1 MKNSMQWV
9 STLSTRPS
17 LEAAVGEVV
26 EQARQKLRDR
36 ADLGIIFISSA
47 FLSDFSR
54 LLPLL
59 QEKLSLPVLIGCGGG
74 GIVGTSSTDQVTEI
88 EAGAALSLTLAHLP
102 GVEVNS
108 FHINT
113 DALPDLDG
121 PPDRWVDLVGVAPQ
135 ERPQFVL
142 LASPF
147 ASGINDLLQGLDYA
161 YPQSVKVGGLTSVVS
176 TGSQSGLFLNHQLIQ
191 GGVVGVALSGNVV
204 LDTIVAQGCRPI
216 GDLCQVVEGDR
227 NIIISVQNQPGPGNP
242 SVQPPLEVLQN
253 LVTTLSPEDREL
265 AQSSLSIGIAQ
276 SEFKPKLEQGD
287 FLIRTLMG
295 VDPRQGAIA
304 IGDRVRP
311 GMRIQFHLRDAH
323 TSIEDLEGLLQ
334 RYLKDSAQAD
344 STPIGTLMFACIGRG
359 QSLYE
364 KPNVDSE
371 LLRRYLPS
379 LPLSGFFC
387 NGEIGPVGGTTFIH
401 GFTSVFGIIR
411 QPHDVAPNRPTEL
424 NDVSNPGN
432 SDD

>member
-1 MKNSMQWV
+1 MNNSMQWV

-26 EQARQKLRDR
+26 EQAQQKLRGR
-36 ADLGIIFISSA
+36 ADLGIVFISSA
-47 FLSDFSR
+47 FLSDFPR

-59 QEKLSLPVLIGCGGG
+59 QEKLPLPVLVGCGGG
-74 GIVGTSSTDQVTEI
+74 GIVGTSPAGQVTEV
-88 EAGAALSLTLAHLP
+88 ESGAALSLNLAHLP
-102 GVEVNS
+102 GVEVHP
-108 FHINT
+108 FYINT
-113 DALPDLDG
+113 ETLPDPDG
-121 PPDRWVDLVGVAPQ
+121 PPDRWIDLVGVSPQ
-135 ERPQFVL
+135 DQPQFIL
-142 LASPF
+142 FASPF
-147 ASGINDLLQGLDYA
+147 ASGLNDLIQGLDYA
-161 YPQSVKVGGLTSVVS
+161 YPKSVKVGGLTSVAS
-176 TGSQSGLFLNHQLIQ
+176 TGNQSGLFFNHQLIQ

-204 LDTIVAQGCRPI
+204 LDAIVAQGCRPV

-227 NIIISVQNQPGPGNP
+227 NIVISVQKQAEERTDKLA
-242 SVQPPLEVLQN
+242 VQPPLQVLQD
-253 LVTTLSPEDREL
+253 LVSTLSPEEREL
-265 AQSSLSIGIAQ
+265 AQTSLSIGIAQ
-276 SEFKPKLEQGD
+276 NEFKARLEQGD

-323 TSIEDLEGLLQ
+323 TSMEDLEGLLQ

-344 STPIGTLMFACIGRG
+344 SMPLGALMFVCIGRG

-364 KPNVDSE
+364 QPNVDSA

-387 NGEIGPVGGTTFIH
+387 NGEIGPVGETTFIH

-411 QPHDVAPNRPTEL
+411 QPNDVAEKSLDISR
-424 NDVSNPGN
+424 SA
-432 SDD
+432 